1 LYLKVLFMEN
11 KKYLSDLEEIRSM
24 MSKST
29 QFISLSGLSGIIIGI
44 YALTAAFI
52 AYLVIHDHHS
62 AYITLE
68 SSTFKK
74 LLLIA
79 LSVLIISMITGV
91 IFTIRKAKKKNLSV
105 LSKPAIQLL
114 LNFSIPL
121 LAGGVF
127 SILLL
132 RNGYYGLIGATTLIF
147 YGLACVNASKYT
159 FRDIRH
165 LGIIQVILGLISVE
179 FPGNSLYFWAV
190 GFGVCHII
198 YGALMYY
205 KYDYKQ

>member
-1 LYLKVLFMEN
+1 MEN
-11 KKYLSDLEEIRSM
+11 KKYLSDLEEIRSI

-44 YALTAAFI
+44 YALTAAFFAHI
-52 AYLVIHDHHS
+52 VISNHTS
-62 AYITLE
+62 TYITLE

-74 LLLIA
+74 LVFIALGVLLISI
-79 LSVLIISMITGV
+79 LTGIV
-91 IFTIRKAKKKNLSV
+91 FTIKKARKKNLSV
-105 LSKPAIQLL
+105 LSKPAFQLI

-121 LAGGVF
+121 IAGGVF

-165 LGIIQVILGLISVE
+165 LGVILIALGLVSVE
-179 FPGNSLYFWAV
+179 FPGNSLYFWAL
-190 GFGVCHII
+190 GFGVCHMI
-198 YGALMYY
+198 YGSLMFF
-205 KYDYKQ
+205 KYDYKK